1 MSRLDSIRLRMD
13 AAKGREVIME
23 WRSGYGRVK
32 MERDYGNK
40 GAEEG
45 GRRRACG

>member
-1 MSRLDSIRLRMD
+1 MD
-13 AAKGREVIME
+13 AAKGREVFIE

-40 GAEEG
+40 GAEG
-45 GRRRACG
+45 DQNIKKDCNTL